1 MSEIDYEKFSQ
12 MVAEKLAPKV
22 VRKLTLST
30 PEVHVYMGFAPYS
43 SAAREIMKDP
53 KFPKPDFFTE
63 NGHARYYTK
72 DIDAYMDMKR
82 QERSKMSISVA

>member
-1 MSEIDYEKFSQ
+1 MSEIDYEKLSQ
-12 MVAEKLAPKV
+12 MIAEKLAQKV

-43 SAAREIMKDP
+43 SAAREVMKDP
-53 KFPKPDFFTE
+53 RFPKPDYFTE

-72 DIDAYMDMKR
+72 DVDDYIDMKR
-82 QERSKMSISVA
+82 HERAKMSISIA

>member
-1 MSEIDYEKFSQ
+1 MSEIDYEKLSQ

-53 KFPKPDFFTE
+53 KFPKPDAFSE
-63 NGHARYYTK
+63 NGRDRWYTK
-72 DIDAYMDMKR
+72 DIDDYMESKR
-82 QERSKMSISVA
+82 HARAKLAISAA

>member
-1 MSEIDYEKFSQ
+1 MSEIDYEKLSQ

-43 SAAREIMKDP
+43 SAARELSLI
-53 KFPKPDFFTE
+53 
-63 NGHARYYTK
+63 H
-72 DIDAYMDMKR
+72 I
-82 QERSKMSISVA
+82 